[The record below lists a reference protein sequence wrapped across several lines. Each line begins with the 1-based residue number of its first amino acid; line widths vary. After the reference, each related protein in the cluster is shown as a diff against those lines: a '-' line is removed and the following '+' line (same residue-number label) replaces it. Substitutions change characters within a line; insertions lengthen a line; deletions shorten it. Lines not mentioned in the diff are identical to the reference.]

1 MRLSILFRI
10 SMMILV
16 GVGSQNLSAKEAIL
30 LPESPS
36 LSPDGKRIAFSWRGD
51 IWVVPSSGGTARS
64 LTRHPAKDS
73 QPKWSPDGKEI
84 AFISDREGSPQVF
97 LMPSEGGS
105 AKQVTFHSS
114 GYQLE
119 DWSPDGSHILVS
131 GVRDRSWK
139 NGSRF
144 YLVNVRQRGMEK
156 MLFDDYG
163 ANGVLSPDGTKL
175 LFTRERAPW
184 WRKGYRGSE
193 CSQIWLYDLTKKT
206 FEQIRKGDRAFLWP
220 LWRKEGGFYF
230 VSDQKSAVFNLWQY
244 DPQAKAKEISLTHAG
259 EDAVVFPTISRDGS
273 TIVYRELFDLYLLE
287 PGKSATPRKIELYSD
302 EDSAI
307 PRMERRVLDTATE
320 VAFTATGLQIAMIS
334 GGDLWVMD
342 TELKEPKLV
351 LSTPELERNPVFS
364 LDGKSLYFI
373 RDQDGGTDI
382 WEATRENPALA
393 WWENDHFKLKK
404 ITQDREAKS
413 QLTISPRGNQFALI
427 RGLGDLWIMDR
438 NGENGKK
445 LISSWNPPRYDWSP
459 DGNWLVYAVE
469 DDDFNSDIWV
479 QPIDG
484 SRPAFNISR
493 HPYNDSDPV
502 WSPDG
507 KIIAFLGARDRKDN
521 IDIHYVYLQKKEDQQ
536 SPRDRLI
543 QKAKQLGPLGVPGK
557 SGKGKGG
564 DPTKKNND
572 NPEQIGKENK
582 ENGNNPESKK
592 GKNTESMYPKI
603 EIDFDHLHDRIHR
616 ITIANSNERSL
627 FWSADSKKL
636 AFTATVDG
644 NTGTYTL
651 EIPEGTRPVLL
662 SSQVGSQAK
671 WLKNNRIVWLSA
683 GIPGSISG
691 GGGTALTTTPPT
703 TSPIG
708 PRLGGPGGRGGR
720 GQLSAGNA
728 TATTGGYRFTV
739 YQELDLAKRNQAAFD
754 MCWRIMRDQWYDE
767 RLGNRDW
774 NRIRQKYLAASET
787 PSLETLSTVIYLMLG
802 ELNGSHLGF
811 STTTGRG
818 GPRRGMPASTPIG
831 GNRNWSMRT
840 AHLGVHFDPT
850 HGGKG
855 LRIEYVIPGGPADQE
870 KSKLKI
876 GEIILTIDG
885 HEVMGD
891 IDLTQILNGVLP
903 RDIVLEVRDNEE
915 KVRKVTLR
923 AVDYAAIPP
932 LLYQTWV
939 QKNLKEVEVL
949 SQGQLGYLHIR
960 GMDMPSFQK
969 FEEELYN
976 AGAGKNGL
984 IIDVRE
990 NGGGFTTDLLLTAL
1004 TQPKHSITIPRGGRP
1019 GYPQDRTIYATWSKP
1034 IVVLCNQ
1041 NSFSNAEIFSH
1052 AIKTLKRG
1060 HLVGVT
1066 TAGGVIS
1073 TGGTSI
1079 MDIGFL
1085 RLPFR
1090 GWFLLDDGEDMELH
1104 GAVPDYLIWPMPG
1117 ETQDSQLLKAIEV
1130 LKKDVEIWAKRKQPK
1145 LKKATER

>member
-1 MRLSILFRI
+1 M
-10 SMMILV
+10 
-16 GVGSQNLSAKEAIL
+16 
-30 LPESPS
+30 
-36 LSPDGKRIAFSWRGD
+36 
-51 IWVVPSSGGTARS
+51 
-64 LTRHPAKDS
+64 
-73 QPKWSPDGKEI
+73 
-84 AFISDREGSPQVF
+84 
-97 LMPSEGGS
+97 
-105 AKQVTFHSS
+105 
-114 GYQLE
+114 
-119 DWSPDGSHILVS
+119 
-131 GVRDRSWK
+131 
-139 NGSRF
+139 
-144 YLVNVRQRGMEK
+144 
-156 MLFDDYG
+156 
-163 ANGVLSPDGTKL
+163 
-175 LFTRERAPW
+175 
-184 WRKGYRGSE
+184 
-193 CSQIWLYDLTKKT
+193 
-206 FEQIRKGDRAFLWP
+206 
-220 LWRKEGGFYF
+220 
-230 VSDQKSAVFNLWQY
+230 
-244 DPQAKAKEISLTHAG
+244 
-259 EDAVVFPTISRDGS
+259 
-273 TIVYRELFDLYLLE
+273 
-287 PGKSATPRKIELYSD
+287 
-302 EDSAI
+302 
-307 PRMERRVLDTATE
+307 
-320 VAFTATGLQIAMIS
+320 
-334 GGDLWVMD
+334 
-342 TELKEPKLV
+342 
-351 LSTPELERNPVFS
+351 
-364 LDGKSLYFI
+364 
-373 RDQDGGTDI
+373 
-382 WEATRENPALA
+382 
-393 WWENDHFKLKK
+393 
-404 ITQDREAKS
+404 
-413 QLTISPRGNQFALI
+413 
-427 RGLGDLWIMDR
+427 
-438 NGENGKK
+438 
-445 LISSWNPPRYDWSP
+445 
-459 DGNWLVYAVE
+459 
-469 DDDFNSDIWV
+469 

-1019 GYPQDRTIYATWSKP
+1019 GYPQDRTIYANEL
-1034 IVVLCNQ
+1034 VVIE
-1041 NSFSNAEIFSH
+1041 AEENKQH
-1052 AIKTLKRG
+1052 QGMGCTLEVLWCCGNRALIG
-1060 HLVGVT
+1060 HIGDSRIYLVREGQLKLLTEDQTLVGFLHQ
-1066 TAGGVIS
+1066 A
-1073 TGGTSI
+1073 
-1079 MDIGFL
+1079 GFL
-1085 RLPFR
+1085 TA
-1090 GWFLLDDGEDMELH
+1090 E
-1104 GAVPDYLIWPMPG
+1104 
-1117 ETQDSQLLKAIEV
+1117 EV
-1130 LKKDVEIWAKRKQPK
+1130 LDHPQRNELYQAIGRRENFEPYVQSFELQLRDRILICSDGLSNQLTENRIFTI
-1145 LKKATER
+1145 LKKSSSPEKAARRLINVANRLGATDNVTAIVLFVS